1 VYEEAVALA
10 RRARL
15 VRVDEGAAAELVVEV
30 EEDTIEEETE
40 ELTFAELTM
49 VLDETG
55 SDDTIEEEEADTV
68 EDTVEGTEAIR

>member
-1 VYEEAVALA
+1 MYEEAVALA

-15 VRVDEGAAAELVVEV
+15 VRAAEGAAAELAVEV
-30 EEDTIEEETE
+30 EEETIEEETE

-68 EDTVEGTEAIR
+68 EDTVEGTEAIK

>member
-68 EDTVEGTEAIR
+68 EDTVEGTEAIK

>member
-1 VYEEAVALA
+1 MYEEAVALA

-68 EDTVEGTEAIR
+68 EDTVEGTEAIK

>member
-1 VYEEAVALA
+1 MYEEAVALA